1 MENKGIIIYG
11 SRYGAAGQYASWA
24 GEALK
29 MSVHNHEDTPSGF
42 LADVE
47 TVIIITSIYMG
58 DFVLKE
64 WLAKNTDQLAEKRL
78 FVLLVGATETDKEE
92 KIASMFDCNIPPALS
107 HCHRHYVRGKSIISE
122 LSFKDGL
129 LLRIGAFFTKDPK
142 EKASM
147 LTEFNEVDKA
157 GLGPLL
163 ADVRGDRH

>member
-1 MENKGIIIYG
+1 MRDNGIIIYG
-11 SRYGAAGQYASWA
+11 SRYGAAGQYAKWA

-29 MSVHNHEDTPSGF
+29 MPVHNHENTPSIF
-42 LADVE
+42 LNDVG
-47 TVIIITSIYMG
+47 TVVIITSIYMG
-58 DFVLKE
+58 DFMVKE
-64 WLAKNTDQLAEKRL
+64 WLTKNADNLMGKRL

-92 KIASMFDCNIPPALS
+92 QIAAMFDRNIPPALS

-142 EKASM
+142 EKESM
-147 LTEFNEVDKA
+147 LTEFNEVNRA

-163 ADVRGDRH
+163 ADVRSDGH